1 MAVNFPNVKPTS
13 RSYRPGKFPQIQ
25 FEALNG
31 ATTTIRYGQKAFNA
45 ELNLTF
51 ANISDV
57 KAALII
63 GNYRTSMATF
73 DSVTFRSNNAL
84 AGLGSGLEA
93 YVSES
98 GTGLKWRYAEPPQVE
113 SVYPGVSTVTC
124 RFTGFLDGV

>member
-1 MAVNFPNVKPTS
+1 MAVEFPEVKPTS

-51 ANISDV
+51 ANISDS

-63 GNYRTSMATF
+63 DNYKRSMATF
-73 DSVTFRSNNAL
+73 DNITFRPVNAL
-84 AGLGSGLEA
+84 VGLGSALTTQVE
-93 YVSES
+93 ES
-98 GTGLKWRYAEPPQVE
+98 GLRWRYAEPPQVE
-113 SVYPGVSTVTC
+113 SVYPGISTVTC
-124 RFTGFLDGV
+124 TFTAYLDGV